1 MSRASS
7 PAEGRTPPPEMD
19 PPTLPPDDAWDPSPP
34 LVDEDPPLPPMGED
48 PPLPPI
54 GEDPLLPPVDGDPA
68 ARDLKA
74 ERTLLYRRLRTL
86 QKQIVSI
93 ISFLYIDV
101 ILIIIE
107 GKQRKNSNRQRRSR
121 MQ

>member
-1 MSRASS
+1 MSRSPS
-7 PAEGRTPPPEMD
+7 PAGHTPPPEMD
-19 PPTLPPDDAWDPSPP
+19 PPTLPPDDARDPS
-34 LVDEDPPLPPMGED
+34 LPPVGED
-48 PPLPPI
+48 PPPV
-54 GEDPLLPPVDGDPA
+54 GEDPPPVLPPVDGDPA
-68 ARDLKA
+68 TRDLKV

-107 GKQRKNSNRQRRSR
+107 EGKQRKDSKRQRRR
-121 MQ
+121 RTWWTRTGWM